1 MLRPLS
7 LLLLTPVLASCAASL
22 PPDPVERA
30 LYIDTLTLIRSQAR
44 SEWTVDRLALD
55 NIGPGLAWSAC
66 QVSPERRAA
75 LLTWVDGEIT
85 QETARIGGDAET
97 VWRNNGK
104 DLGEADDLLELN
116 RVRLAL
122 VGLNE
127 RAAAECPFWL
137 EADPG
142 FIGMQGDAGRFVM
155 FIESRGQ
162 LALNLRDDSARF
174 AGGGGGRILFGGG
187 LSDRATLMAGVELG
201 GGGRFGDDGEL
212 SGVLYG
218 ALPILLRLPDAGSA
232 WDLELAAVTFLEG
245 SRGWP
250 PGIRAAIA
258 YGFVTPRVGGAFSP
272 QAMFWLGYEYHPQR
286 GSDEPFHVIGLGTR
300 IGVDIDP

>member
-1 MLRPLS
+1 MFRLLRV
-7 LLLLTPVLASCAASL
+7 LLLAPLLVSCAATL

-30 LYIDTLTLIRSQAR
+30 LYVDTLTLIRSQAR

-66 QVSPERRAA
+66 QVAPEKRES
-75 LLTWVDGEIT
+75 LLSWVEGEIAN
-85 QETARIGGDAET
+85 ETARLGGDAET
-97 VWRNNGK
+97 VWRKNGK
-104 DLGEADDLLELN
+104 DLGEVDDLIELN
-116 RVRLAL
+116 RVRQAL

-127 RAAAECPFWL
+127 RAASECPFWL

-142 FIGMQGDAGRFVM
+142 FIGMQGDANRFVM

-162 LALNLRDDSARF
+162 LALNLREDSARF
-174 AGGGGGRILFGGG
+174 SGGGGGRILFGGG
-187 LSDRATLMAGVELG
+187 LSDRVTLMAGVEVG

-232 WDLELAAVTFLEG
+232 IDLELAAVTFLEG

-272 QAMFWLGYEYHPQR
+272 HAMLWLGYEFHPQR
-286 GSDEPFHVIGLGTR
+286 GSDEPFHVIGFGTR